1 MSDSDLGGDTFG
13 TVSREFFCEPEELKG
28 LENEMSGY
36 HFPECMVPPYVK
48 DDYDKFIA
56 WCHKKGVKEIGHA
69 VVPLVSSKLRAK
81 PINVREFPKV
91 LFNEGSELD
100 GSSFAT
106 GGGRVVHRSM
116 VRANPDKNGIW
127 FMFPDPLRRGTL
139 YIMSDMDAP
148 QNDAMCA
155 RKPLNIALDKLNDSL
170 GNLISATSKKK
181 IGKYEKYTLTVG
193 YEKEFFIIPKE
204 AAENR
209 LDIKYIG
216 QTIVGGPGP
225 INQNLQGVYLTIPKR
240 KEEALLNEMVRDL
253 ALVGITAVQKHLE
266 VGQTG
271 DELNGRQCE
280 VVLKYKD
287 AMEATD
293 CDLIARQI
301 IEDVCDRNG
310 FRAMIG
316 SKSFTE
322 DMEGNGINGSG
333 KHTNMS
339 ICRYH
344 SHKRE
349 IIENLFESKIF
360 KPSNAKEDVNL
371 IGLALLAAMG
381 RHWQVLESSIASRGN
396 DLRRRPGFEAPV
408 YLSAFIGNTSEFR
421 DSLLQERNRSVSIGL
436 SGNKLEWRT
445 PGANTPMHYP
455 LAFLSIAVT
464 EVIDEITTK
473 IKAGLEKGK
482 SLQEVI
488 DSEYVRLRKEVDYF
502 IVDEDVYE
510 LSREEAEK
518 RFCCKANEN
527 TPEALEV
534 LDNPEKTAFLKKSDI
549 FSEEMIK
556 AFKMVQLE
564 TYTKR
569 VQAEAQIMARM
580 SKILSNKVFR
590 CAIMQ
595 RYSRELFDIDP
606 RLKQRQDYLGSLN
619 ADLLALIDSSYID
632 EIYASADAI
641 DLRTIMDGLKNKS
654 TEEASKIMTS
664 QLLPHLNEMRR
675 LYELI
680 VDIVGGGEEVL
691 KL

>member
-1 MSDSDLGGDTFG
+1 MSNGDILG
-13 TVSREFFCEPEELKG
+13 TVSREFFPEPEELKE
-28 LENEMSGY
+28 LENEMSGLHY
-36 HFPECMVPPYVK
+36 PECMVPPYIK

-56 WCHKKGVKEIGHA
+56 WCHKKGVKEVGHT

-81 PINVREFPKV
+81 PVNIKEFSKSA
-91 LFNEGSELD
+91 FSSGSELD

-116 VRANPDKNGIW
+116 VTAKPDKSSIW
-127 FMFPDPLRRGTL
+127 FMFPDPLRRSAL
-139 YIMSDMDAP
+139 YMMSHMETP
-148 QNDAMCA
+148 QGDAMCA
-155 RKPLNIALDKLNDSL
+155 RKPLNSALDLLNNSIE
-170 GNLISATSKKK
+170 NLISVTSKKE

-204 AAENR
+204 QAENR
-209 LDIKYIG
+209 LDIKYLG
-216 QTIVGGPGP
+216 QTVVGGPGP

-240 KEEALLNEMVRDL
+240 KEEALLNEIVKDL
-253 ALVGITAVQKHLE
+253 AMVGITATQKHLE

-301 IEDVCDRNG
+301 IDDVCDRNG
-310 FRAMIG
+310 YRAMIG

-322 DMEGNGINGSG
+322 DAEGNGINGSG

-339 ICRYH
+339 LCRYH
-344 SHKRE
+344 SYKKE
-349 IIENLFESKIF
+349 IVENLFESDIF
-360 KPSNAKEDVNL
+360 KPSATNEDVNL
-371 IGLALLAAMG
+371 IGLSVLAAMG

-396 DLRRRPGFEAPV
+396 DLRRRPGFEAPI

-436 SGNKLEWRT
+436 SGNKIEWRT
-445 PGANTPMHYP
+445 PGANTPMYYP
-455 LAFLSIAVT
+455 LAFLSIGIA
-464 EVIDEITTK
+464 EIINEITEN
-473 IKAGLEKGK
+473 IKTGLGKEEK
-482 SLQEVI
+482 LQAII
-488 DSEYVRLRKEVDYF
+488 DSEYNRLRKEVDYF
-502 IVDEDVYE
+502 IVNEDVYE
-510 LSREEAEK
+510 LPREEAEK
-518 RFCCKANEN
+518 RFCYKANDN
-527 TPEALEV
+527 TPEALEA
-534 LDNPEKTAFLKKSDI
+534 LDDSKNIDFLKKSGI
-549 FSEEMIK
+549 FTEEMIK

-564 TYTKR
+564 NYIKR
-569 VQAEAQIMARM
+569 VQAEAQIIASM

-590 CAIMQ
+590 SAIMQ

-606 RLKQRQDYLGSLN
+606 RLKQRQDYLGIMN

-632 EIYASADAI
+632 ELYASRDTV
-641 DLRTIMDGLKNKS
+641 DLKTIMEDLKNKT
-654 TEEASKIMTS
+654 TEEAAKIITSK
-664 QLLPHLNEMRR
+664 LLPHLKEIRK

-680 VDIVGGGEEVL
+680 VDIVGGGEEVS

>member
-1 MSDSDLGGDTFG
+1 MSDSEFSAYEFG
-13 TVSREFFCEPEELKG
+13 TVSREFFCEPEELKE
-28 LENEMSGY
+28 LEKEMAGY
-36 HFPECMVPPYVK
+36 HFPECMVPPYIK
-48 DDYDKFIA
+48 DNYDKFIA

-69 VVPLVSSKLRAK
+69 VAPLVSSKLRSK
-81 PINVREFPKV
+81 PINIREFGSEC
-91 LFNEGSELD
+91 FEEGSELD

-116 VRANPDKNGIW
+116 VKASPDKNGIW
-127 FMFPDPLRRGTL
+127 FMFPDPLRRSTL
-139 YIMSDMDAP
+139 HIMSDMEAP
-148 QNDAMCA
+148 QGEAMCA
-155 RKPLNIALDKLNDSL
+155 RKPLNMSLCVLDNSLKKLTSL
-170 GNLISATSKKK
+170 VGKEEP
-181 IGKYEKYTLTVG
+181 GKYDKYTLTVG

-204 AAENR
+204 IEEHR
-209 LDIKYIG
+209 LDIKYLG

-240 KEEALLNEMVRDL
+240 KEEALFNEIVRDL
-253 ALVGITAVQKHLE
+253 AMVGITAVQKHLE

-271 DELNGRQCE
+271 DELKGRQCE
-280 VVLKYKD
+280 VVLKYKA

-301 IEDVCDRNG
+301 IEDVCERNG
-310 FRAMIG
+310 FRALIG

-322 DMEGNGINGSG
+322 DYEGSGINGSG

-344 SHKRE
+344 SYKRE
-349 IIENLFESKIF
+349 VIENLFEDCLFKSSVSKD
-360 KPSNAKEDVNL
+360 NVNL
-371 IGLALLAAMG
+371 IGLAVLAAMG
-381 RHWQVLESSIASRGN
+381 RHWQVLEASIASRGN

-436 SGNKLEWRT
+436 SGNKIEWRT

-455 LAFLSIAVT
+455 IAFISLAVA
-464 EVIDEITTK
+464 EVIDEISEA
-473 IKAGLEKGK
+473 IKNGLDKKET
-482 SLQEVI
+482 LQAIV
-488 DSEYVRLRKEVDYF
+488 DREYDRLRKEVDYF

-518 RFCCKANEN
+518 RFCCRASDN
-527 TPEALEV
+527 TPEALLI
-534 LDNPEKTAFLKKSDI
+534 LDDSEKTAFLRKYAVFND
-549 FSEEMIK
+549 EMIK

-564 TYTKR
+564 NYTKR
-569 VQAEAQIMARM
+569 VQAESMIIARM
-580 SKILSNKVFR
+580 SKVLSNKVFR
-590 CAIMQ
+590 SAIMQ

-619 ADLLALIDSSYID
+619 ADLLSLIDSSYID
-632 EIYASADAI
+632 EIYTSDSK
-641 DLRTIMDGLKNKS
+641 DLKTITEELKNKT
-654 TEEASKIMTS
+654 TEEAAKIITEE
-664 QLLPHLNEMRR
+664 LLPHMKEMRR

-680 VDIVGGGEEVL
+680 VDIMGGGEEVQRL
-691 KL
+691 